1 MRATKRRYGRW
12 TMSVS
17 TRSKLVVGSC
27 SVTFLSFAMPV
38 SMLGV
43 MWPDVRERFGQSL
56 GALGVVSLVYGL
68 SRMST
73 SGSGRVATRRFGIG
87 RVLPRCAG
95 RADRRRP
102 DRRQC
107 ELVGDVPP
115 RRRRHRRG
123 LGTARLGR
131 RRRGGHAR
139 QRGRRRPHPRVLRG
153 GSDDRPVGR
162 RTRPRLAMVVGRRG
176 RVRRRRRGRRSSAPA
191 PRGPPRRPKPS
202 TPTAVDRQLGPP

>member
-12 TMSVS
+12 TMNVS
-17 TRSKLVVGSC
+17 TRSRLVVGSC

-87 RVLPRCAG
+87 RCFIAALIGLIAADLIVASATSWATFLLGVAG
-95 RADRRRP
+95 IGVVSGLLDS
-102 DRRQC
+102 
-107 ELVGDVPP
+107 VG
-115 RRRRHRRG
+115 RG
-123 LGTARLGR
+123 
-131 RRRGGHAR
+131 RGGHAR
-139 QRGRRRPHPRVLRG
+139 QRG
-153 GSDDRPVGR
+153 
-162 RTRPRLAMVVGRRG
+162 
-176 RVRRRRRGRRSSAPA
+176 
-191 PRGPPRRPKPS
+191 
-202 TPTAVDRQLGPP
+202 